1 MFLYEVSKYM
11 KCFFKKSFT
20 FQFLQN
26 HLLAQDVTTK
36 PKYLLLF
43 SFKKDAL
50 LPPLRAALYPRTREK

>member
-26 HLLAQDVTTK
+26 HLLAEDVTTK

-50 LPPLRAALYPRTREK
+50 LPPLRVALYPRTHEK

>member
-1 MFLYEVSKYM
+1 MFLYEMSKYM

-26 HLLAQDVTTK
+26 HLLAQDVTSK

-43 SFKKDAL
+43 SFKKNAFL
-50 LPPLRAALYPRTREK
+50 PLRAALYPRKHEK